1 LKLLYQPIYD
11 LERERICGFEALLRW
26 QHPTRGLVSPTEF
39 IPIAEE
45 IGLIASFGEWV
56 LYRACAEASKW
67 PEHVKLAVN
76 VSPAQFMSDRLVHAV
91 TDALA
96 VAGLKAQRLEL
107 EITESVLLANSGTTF
122 NILHSLR
129 ALGARISMD
138 DFGTGYSSL
147 SYLRSFP
154 VDKIKIDQS
163 FVRGLSATDGSDMIV
178 RALIGLGRSLGM
190 LTTAEGV
197 ETAEQLSQ
205 LRMERCNEVQ
215 GYLFSPPVDPS
226 LIPQLLERWNGIVVL
241 GKPRPGE
248 RLRVGGRRQRE
259 RKSV

>member
-1 LKLLYQPIYD
+1 MKLLYQPIYD

-26 QHPTRGLVSPTEF
+26 QHPTRGMVSPAEF

-45 IGLIASFGEWV
+45 IGLIVAFGEWV
-56 LYRACAEASKW
+56 LHQACAEASKW

-76 VSPAQFMSDRLVHAV
+76 VSPAQFTGDRLVQAV
-91 TDALA
+91 TGALA
-96 VAGLKAQRLEL
+96 ASGIKAPRLEL

-122 NILHSLR
+122 DILRSLR
-129 ALGARISMD
+129 ELGARISMD

-163 FVRGLSATDGSDMIV
+163 FIRGLAATDGSDMIV
-178 RALIGLGRSLGM
+178 RALIGLGRSMGM

-215 GYLFSPPVDPS
+215 GYLFSPPVDPDC
-226 LIPQLLERWNGIVVL
+226 IPQLLERWNGIVVL
-241 GKPRPGE
+241 GKQRARE
-248 RLRVGGRRQRE
+248 RAHVGGRRQRE
-259 RKSV
+259 RTSI